1 MCCGQ
6 VHLLHINVILGIFL
20 ATFFLAAPTFTD
32 DIFIVTEETFFIS
45 GVFSGLAAEPLPASV
60 ESNRDELMK

>member
-1 MCCGQ
+1 MCFGQ
-6 VHLLHINVILGIFL
+6 VHLLHINVIFGIFL
-20 ATFFLAAPTFTD
+20 ATFFLATPTFTD

-45 GVFSGLAAEPLPASV
+45 GVFSGLTAEPSLASV